1 MRNATIFGPKPP
13 QVYPPETGG
22 FAPVTAGEYLNVN
35 VGTQRERLGPL
46 ALHHRPPEKRRPYRG
61 GMPLTGARRGN
72 GGAREPVG
80 LHRTLSTITNEQ
92 REPHPP

>member
-22 FAPVTAGEYLNVN
+22 FAPLTAGEYLNVN

-46 ALHHRPPEKRRPYRG
+46 ALHHRSGEAATVPRG
-61 GMPLTGARRGN
+61 YAPSPGRAAATAEPGN
-72 GGAREPVG
+72 RSACTA
-80 LHRTLSTITNEQ
+80 L
-92 REPHPP
+92 